1 MRTTLELRDDL
12 MRSLLARHPG
22 ASKREAVEHA
32 IEAYLARDA
41 VEGVRSLAGA
51 VPIEDVSGELR
62 RRDRRA

>member
-1 MRTTLELRDDL
+1 

-32 IEAYLARDA
+32 IRVYLAKDA
-41 VEGVRSLAGA
+41 TEAVRALAGS
-51 VPIEDVSGELR
+51 VPVDDASAQLR

>member
-32 IEAYLARDA
+32 IEVYLAKDA
-41 VEGVRSLAGA
+41 TEAVRSLAGA
-51 VPIEDVSGELR
+51 VAVEDVSAELR
-62 RRDRRA
+62 SRDRHA